1 MTHPP
6 GEDPSFHPLRPGG
19 ALALVGIVLFA
30 FSLRSAVASLSPL
43 VTLIS
48 RDFALPAVVLG
59 LIGTAP
65 PVCFAVFGL
74 LAPQFER
81 RFGLERVAVAA
92 IVVVALGLVARG
104 FAVDSLTLLAATA
117 LVFAGVGTGNIL
129 LPPLV
134 KKYFPRRVGLL
145 TTVYSTT
152 MAVATFTPPLV
163 AVPVADLAGWR
174 VSLGVWA
181 VFAVV
186 AMIPWLL
193 MLRREGRA
201 RRDGSGMRM
210 EVVTS
215 AGLFARLWRLPV
227 TWALTVV
234 FAVSAT
240 LAYTAFG
247 WLPTILIDTAG
258 LSAPAAGALLSLFA
272 LMGLPASMAV
282 PLLVARLRAERVL
295 LAVSVVSGLAA
306 LLGLLFA
313 PRLAPALW
321 VALLGIAP
329 LLFPMI
335 MVMLGL
341 RTRSH
346 ETAVALSGFVQSI
359 GYAIAAV
366 FPFAIGLLH
375 DVTGAWTA
383 PLWVLV
389 GVVLAAIPAGY
400 VITRARTIEEDWE
413 RRHGPW

>member
-1 MTHPP
+1 
-6 GEDPSFHPLRPGG
+6 
-19 ALALVGIVLFA
+19 
-30 FSLRSAVASLSPL
+30 
-43 VTLIS
+43 
-48 RDFALPAVVLG
+48 G

-74 LAPQFER
+74 LAPRFER

-92 IVVVALGLVARG
+92 IAVVAVGLMSRG
-104 FAVDSLTLLAATA
+104 FAADSLTLLAATA
-117 LVFAGVGTGNIL
+117 LVFAGVGVGNIL

-134 KKYFPRRVGLL
+134 KKYFPRRVGLM
-145 TTVYSTT
+145 TTVYTTT

-163 AVPVADLAGWR
+163 AVPFADVAGWR
-174 VSLGVWA
+174 VSLGAWA
-181 VFAVV
+181 LFAVV
-186 AMIPWLL
+186 ATVPWVL
-193 MLRREGRA
+193 MLTRA
-201 RRDGSGMRM
+201 PRGPQRTQDVGGEDAAPTPR
-210 EVVTS
+210 
-215 AGLFARLWRLPV
+215 LFARLWRLPLA
-227 TWALTVV
+227 WALAVA
-234 FAVSAT
+234 FAVSSI
-240 LAYTAFG
+240 LAYTSFG

-258 LSAPAAGALLSLFA
+258 VTPQMAGALLSLFA
-272 LMGLPASMAV
+272 VMGLPASLAV

-295 LAVSVVSGLAA
+295 VVVAVGAGLTG
-306 LLGLLFA
+306 LLGLLFVPAAA
-313 PRLAPALW
+313 PVVW
-321 VALLGIAP
+321 VALLGVAP

-335 MVMLGL
+335 LVLLGL
-341 RTRSH
+341 RARSH
-346 ETAVALSGFVQSI
+346 ETAVALSGFVQSV

>member
-1 MTHPP
+1 LTRSPA
-6 GEDPSFHPLRPGG
+6 EDSSFHPFRPGG

-48 RDFALPAVVLG
+48 RDFALPAPLLG

-74 LAPQFER
+74 LAPRFER

-92 IVVVALGLVARG
+92 ITVVAIGLVSRG

-117 LVFAGVGTGNIL
+117 LVFAGVGVGNIL
-129 LPPLV
+129 VPPLV
-134 KKYFPRRVGLL
+134 KKYFPHRVGLL
-145 TTVYSTT
+145 TAVYTTT

-163 AVPVADLAGWR
+163 AVPFADVAGWR
-174 VSLGVWA
+174 VSLGAWA
-181 VFAVV
+181 VFALV
-186 AMIPWLL
+186 ATVPWVL
-193 MLRREGRA
+193 MLARA
-201 RRDGSGMRM
+201 RRAQRETDGEGVLPTPR
-210 EVVTS
+210 
-215 AGLFARLWRLPV
+215 LFARLWRLPLA
-227 TWALTVV
+227 WALAVA
-234 FAVSAT
+234 FAVSST
-240 LAYTAFG
+240 LAYTSFG
-247 WLPTILIDTAG
+247 WLPTILIDIADVT
-258 LSAPAAGALLSLFA
+258 PQAAGALLSLFA

-295 LAVSVVSGLAA
+295 IVVAVSCGLAG

-313 PRLAPALW
+313 PAVAPVLW
-321 VALLGIAP
+321 VGLIGVTP

-335 MVMLGL
+335 LVLLGL

-366 FPFAIGLLH
+366 FPLAIGLLH

-389 GVVLAAIPAGY
+389 GVTVAAIPAGY

>member
-1 MTHPP
+1 MTRSAA
-6 GEDPSFHPLRPGG
+6 EESSFHPLRPGG

-43 VTLIS
+43 VSLIS
-48 RDFALPAVVLG
+48 RDFALPAPLLG

-74 LAPQFER
+74 LAPRFER

-92 IVVVALGLVARG
+92 IVVVAVGLVARG

-117 LVFAGVGTGNIL
+117 LVFAGVGVGNIL
-129 LPPLV
+129 VPPLV
-134 KKYFPRRVGLL
+134 KKYFPHRVGLL
-145 TTVYSTT
+145 TAVYTTT

-163 AVPVADLAGWR
+163 AVPFADLAGWR
-174 VSLGVWA
+174 VSLGAWA

-186 AMIPWLL
+186 ATVPWVL
-193 MLRREGRA
+193 MLA
-201 RRDGSGMRM
+201 RGARVPSGADG
-210 EVVTS
+210 EDVPVPT
-215 AGLFARLWRLPV
+215 AGLFARLWRLPLA
-227 TWALTVV
+227 WALAVA
-234 FAVSAT
+234 FAVSST
-240 LAYTAFG
+240 LAYTSFG
-247 WLPTILIDTAG
+247 WLPTILIDVAG
-258 LSAPAAGALLSLFA
+258 VTPQAAGALLSLFA

-295 LAVSVVSGLAA
+295 IAVAVGAGAA
-306 LLGLLFA
+306 GLLGLLFA
-313 PRLAPALW
+313 PAAAPVVW
-321 VALLGIAP
+321 VALLGVAP

-335 MVMLGL
+335 LVLLGL

-389 GVVLAAIPAGY
+389 GVIVAAIPAGY